1 MNLSKRLLKAK
12 SYVVSFIL
20 NRLPLW
26 VKTAENFQIL
36 FGDGSGDN
44 LKGITTYEGVECV
57 SKFISGTYT
66 TIAAGAI
73 ESIEKTTNGRAVTF
87 LAAANDKIIVN
98 MKVTF
103 AGATVETGLND
114 TFTIIR

>member
-1 MNLSKRLLKAK
+1 M
-12 SYVVSFIL
+12 
-20 NRLPLW
+20 
-26 VKTAENFQIL
+26 
-36 FGDGSGDN
+36 
-44 LKGITTYEGVECV
+44 

-73 ESIEKTTNGRAVTF
+73 ESIEKTTNGRAVIV
-87 LAAANDKIIVN
+87 LAAANDKIIDN

-114 TFTIIR
+114 TSRFIR